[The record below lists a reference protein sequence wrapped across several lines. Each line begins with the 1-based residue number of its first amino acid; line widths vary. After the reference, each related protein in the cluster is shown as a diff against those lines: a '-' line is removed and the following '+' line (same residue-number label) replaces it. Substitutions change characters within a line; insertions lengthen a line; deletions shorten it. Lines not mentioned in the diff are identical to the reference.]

1 MLALDVI
8 ISLNFL
14 MWYILILVSVV
25 DFVFMLVFF
34 RMRIQQ
40 QALCIFTW
48 GLGSSL
54 DFHMGT
60 WYISPIMRNT
70 LMILRRIHKGVSNA
84 VIQRRNLG
92 EQLKGCRN
100 PIRQFELNLRNI

>member
-1 MLALDVI
+1 MLELDVI
-8 ISLNFL
+8 RSLNFL
-14 MWYILILVSVV
+14 MWCILILVSAV
-25 DFVFMLVFF
+25 DFFVMLEFL
-34 RMRIQQ
+34 RMRIQKQ
-40 QALCIFTW
+40 DLWLFTW